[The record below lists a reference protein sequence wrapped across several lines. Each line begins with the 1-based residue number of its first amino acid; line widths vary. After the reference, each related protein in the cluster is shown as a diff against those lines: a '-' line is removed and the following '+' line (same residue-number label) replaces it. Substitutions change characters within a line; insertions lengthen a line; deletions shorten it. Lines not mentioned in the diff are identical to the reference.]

1 MMWSLYFG
9 YGYVVLHF
17 LSSNLES
24 NTINVKIS
32 DQAITIFSD
41 ILYDASIKQMT
52 NTVATSGTDC
62 IVVVFVVVVVLWQ
75 SISQL
80 C

>member
-32 DQAITIFSD
+32 DQAITIFFRHF
-41 ILYDASIKQMT
+41 I
-52 NTVATSGTDC
+52 
-62 IVVVFVVVVVLWQ
+62 
-75 SISQL
+75 
-80 C
+80 